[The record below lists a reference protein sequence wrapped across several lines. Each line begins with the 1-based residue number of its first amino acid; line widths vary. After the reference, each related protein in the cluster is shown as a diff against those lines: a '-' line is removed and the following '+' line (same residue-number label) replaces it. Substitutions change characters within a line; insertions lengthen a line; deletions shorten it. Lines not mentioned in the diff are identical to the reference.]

1 MNCSEALNLSAGVT
15 SIVGSGG
22 KTTLLRIL
30 AHELTE
36 TSCAGFTHGPH
47 AGATLILATT
57 THFLPFANIPLVTS
71 ADERVLSCALA
82 HSHSV
87 CVGTPV
93 ETGQTQG
100 KLGASPIAFER
111 LSTLADYV
119 IVEADGARHLPLKA
133 HAAHEPCVWPGSVE
147 TVLVLGASGLNRPVA
162 QVVHRSALFCERA
175 NCKESDL
182 ATPKL
187 VAAALD
193 AEVRRGRV
201 AFDKIVI
208 NQVQEAKR
216 RAAAAALG
224 RALRACGITVPIF
237 AGSIR
242 ASELERLA

>member
-100 KLGASPIAFER
+100 KLGTSPIAFER

-133 HAAHEPCVWPGSVE
+133 HAAHEPRVWPGSVE

-162 QVVHRSALFCERA
+162 QVVHRSALFCELQRKRPGNSQA
-175 NCKESDL
+175 RRSS
-182 ATPKL
+182 AR
-187 VAAALD
+187 
-193 AEVRRGRV
+193 RRG
-201 AFDKIVI
+201 APG
-208 NQVQEAKR
+208 AR
-216 RAAAAALG
+216 RFRQNCHQSSAGGQTACRSRSAWTRPAC
-224 RALRACGITVPIF
+224 LRHHGPHL
-237 AGSIR
+237 R
-242 ASELERLA
+242 W